1 MEILF
6 IIFRTAFLAGLV
18 LLPALMLLDP
28 QMSFF
33 GGILLILGVDI
44 LTRMFT
50 SGAKPRRK

>member
-1 MEILF
+1 MMEILF

-50 SGAKPRRK
+50 DPE